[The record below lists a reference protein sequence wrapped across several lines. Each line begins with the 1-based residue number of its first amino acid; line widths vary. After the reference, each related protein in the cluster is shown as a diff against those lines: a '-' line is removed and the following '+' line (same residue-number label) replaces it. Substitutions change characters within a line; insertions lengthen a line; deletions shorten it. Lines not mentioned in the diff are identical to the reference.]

1 MKWKDRLLSSSLPLE
16 YEIGKILTENNFF
29 IDFDYSYKRLDNAN
43 EKEFSIDIKA
53 GSYYPFDI
61 ESSIKLS
68 IDLLLECKFRNP
80 NVSWLFVKDIN
91 IDNYSNWSS
100 KGAIKL
106 IDEFSEVHYKDKLNP
121 FPICKRCLKGME
133 VNTQNGEVH
142 DKGIIHG
149 INQLVYSMPSLINR
163 YIRGTLGDNLEDIFP
178 YIICPILVTTA
189 ELRIL
194 NEDFSIENLKKSSS
208 LDEISKVVPFL
219 KVYSDVY
226 PSFSEHCVNTFKNIP
241 NQHQQKQYDYFKKLR
256 TTSFTDDGYPDISK
270 MYSRPD
276 YFLTELQNGIGNDIF
291 RETLVCN
298 IEHFPKM
305 LEEIKTGIECV
316 GENLIKIKPS

>member
-16 YEIGKILTENNFF
+16 YEVGKILTQNNFF
-29 IDFDYSYKRLDNAN
+29 IDFDYAYKRYDNAN

-53 GSYYPFDI
+53 GGYYPFET

-68 IDLLLECKFRNP
+68 IDLLLECKYRNP

-91 IDNYSNWSS
+91 IDNYSNFSS

-106 IDEFSEVHYKDKLNP
+106 VDEFSEVHYKDRLNP
-121 FPICKRCLKGME
+121 FPICETCLKGME

-149 INQLVYSMPSLINR
+149 INQLVYSIPSLLNRHIN
-163 YIRGTLGDNLEDIFP
+163 GALLDHLEDVFP
-178 YIICPILVTTA
+178 YIICPILITTA
-189 ELRIL
+189 DLRIL
-194 NEDFSIENLKKSSS
+194 NNDFSIENLKETDSIEK
-208 LDEISKVVPFL
+208 ISTEVPYL
-219 KVYSDVY
+219 KIYSDVY
-226 PSFSEHCVNTFKNIP
+226 PSFSEHCENIFKNIP
-241 NQHQQKQYDYFKKLR
+241 NQHQQKQFDYFKKLR
-256 TTSFTDDGYPDISK
+256 KIRVTEDGFPDIKK

-276 YFLTELQNGIGNDIF
+276 DLLIQLQNGIGNDIF
-291 RETLVCN
+291 RETIVCN
-298 IEHFPKM
+298 IDHFPKL

-316 GENLIKIKPS
+316 GENLIKINSS